1 MKLSRKAIQ
10 RMVDSGQVN
19 IGGRRT
25 GSGGGGGGGVSA
37 TWVEENYISKAFF
50 NTLFTVH
57 GHDADDTAVPP
68 TDVIIEPNDTETV
81 PDSIEAMVGLWTEKY
96 LSALGL
102 SSGGGGGGDVLAEP
116 LVSINGIG
124 TPTAANQTLVWDGTR
139 WAFKPYGQGGGS
151 VTSIRITVP
160 AGFNVSPSTAITT
173 AGTFAITFASGY
185 SLPST
190 ADQANWDTAY
200 TWVNTNG
207 QTVLSNSHTHSN
219 KTVLDGITPTKV
231 SNWDTAYS
239 KANTLE
245 GYFDTSGNAKSALK
259 LTTVSKKA
267 WGQTYWTSGGVPTDI
282 NGDMTSVGNIS
293 FSASGKNIG
302 GVAYFDTTNSRL
314 GIGTTSPSTSLHVV
328 GRVTCEYDSTKL
340 GSFSNV
346 RGEYFSRY
354 GINSSGFTVITTGQ
368 SSSGS
373 STVRISM
380 TPYSAEEPYVMI
392 GRESSLVLG
401 STGIASNATYRDGT
415 YIQIGGA
422 RIVWDSTNNALKVIK
437 SDGTSAANFYATG
450 AVSALGANSESGGG
464 VGDVTWSALASSSD
478 TRQIAA
484 SHLSSVTQPLY
495 FLFNDDATPTV
506 TYNGKTNQTVGN
518 ILTKSYADGRYVK
531 QSGNA
536 IISGT
541 ATIGGNM
548 TIGATEAVG
557 TVNSQVIQTLNRR
570 AIYIKTGTASNFV
583 DGTWSSTSDIRLKDI
598 INNVGASVDQIANA
612 PIFNYKWK
620 SGGVSI
626 MLGSSAQYW
635 QNVFQHAVEIGPEN
649 YLYMDYSSVALAS
662 AVMVARKVV
671 NHEERIRQL
680 ETENEKLRKL
690 LNIA

>member
-1 MKLSRKAIQ
+1 ML
-10 RMVDSGQVN
+10 
-19 IGGRRT
+19 
-25 GSGGGGGGGVSA
+25 
-37 TWVEENYISKAFF
+37 
-50 NTLFTVH
+50 
-57 GHDADDTAVPP
+57 
-68 TDVIIEPNDTETV
+68 
-81 PDSIEAMVGLWTEKY
+81 DSIEAMVGLWTEKY

-124 TPTAANQTLVWDGTR
+124 SPTAANQTLVWDGTR
-139 WAFKPYGQGGGS
+139 WSFKPYGQGGGS

-160 AGFNVSPSTAITT
+160 TGFAVSPSTAITT

-190 ADQANWDTAY
+190 ADQANWNTAY
-200 TWVNTNG
+200 N
-207 QTVLSNSHTHSN
+207 NSHSHSN
-219 KTVLDGITPTKV
+219 KTVLDGITSTKV
-231 SNWDTAYS
+231 SNWDTAYGNFD
-239 KANTLE
+239 AN
-245 GYFDTSGNAKSALK
+245 GNAKSALK
-259 LTTVSKKA
+259 LTTVSKTA
-267 WGQTYWTSGGVPTDI
+267 WGRTYWTANGVPDSIDGDI
-282 NGDMTSVGNIS
+282 ENAANIKIDNNKKVSWKKSGASNYLSMLTLDASNNFIVGESMANEGLATYVRGRSINFQTGTGSSGNHAASMSDAGLFTVEKLRIGSIVISEDTQNGG
-293 FSASGKNIG
+293 
-302 GVAYFDTTNSRL
+302 
-314 GIGTTSPSTSLHVV
+314 LHV
-328 GRVTCEYDSTKL
+328 E
-340 GSFSNV
+340 
-346 RGEYFSRY
+346 
-354 GINSSGFTVITTGQ
+354 
-368 SSSGS
+368 
-373 STVRISM
+373 
-380 TPYSAEEPYVMI
+380 SAGLY
-392 GRESSLVLG
+392 
-401 STGIASNATYRDGT
+401 ADN
-415 YIQIGGA
+415 YI
-422 RIVWDSTNNALKVIK
+422 
-437 SDGTSAANFYATG
+437 
-450 AVSALGANSESGGG
+450 SALGANSESGGG

-495 FLFNDDATPTV
+495 FLFNDDANPTV
-506 TYNGKTNQTVGN
+506 TYNGKTNQAVGN

-557 TVNSQVIQTLNRR
+557 SVNSQVIQTLNSR
-570 AIYIKTGTASNFV
+570 AIYIKTGTAPNFV
-583 DGTWSSTSDIRLKDI
+583 DGTWNSTSDVRLKDI

-680 ETENEKLRKL
+680 ERENEELRKL

>member
-1 MKLSRKAIQ
+1 MRLNQEKVR
-10 RMVDSGQVN
+10 RMV
-19 IGGRRT
+19 GRGF
-25 GSGGGGGGGVSA
+25 GSGSGAGGGVSQSDLEGFA
-37 TWVEENYISKAFF
+37 TQPWVEQNYISKEFF
-50 NTLFTVH
+50 NTLFTIH
-57 GHDADDTAVPP
+57 GHDADDTGVPP

-81 PDSIEAMVGLWTEKY
+81 LDSIEAMVGLWTEKY

-124 TPTAANQTLVWDGTR
+124 SPTAANQTLVWDGTR
-139 WAFKPYGQGGGS
+139 WSFKPYGQGGGS

-160 AGFNVSPSTAITT
+160 TGFAVSPSTAITT
-173 AGTFAITFASGY
+173 AGTFAISFASGY

-190 ADQANWDTAY
+190 ADQANWNTAY
-200 TWVNTNG
+200 N
-207 QTVLSNSHTHSN
+207 NSHSHSN
-219 KTVLDGITPTKV
+219 KTVLDGITSTKV
-231 SNWDTAYS
+231 SNWDTAYGNFD
-239 KANTLE
+239 AN
-245 GYFDTSGNAKSALK
+245 GNAKSALK
-259 LTTVSKKA
+259 LTTVSKTA
-267 WGQTYWTSGGVPTDI
+267 WGRTYWTANGVPDSISGDI
-282 NGDMTSVGNIS
+282 ENAANIKIDNDKKVSWKKSGASNYLSMLTLDASNNFIVGESMANEGLATYVRGRSINFQTGTGSSGNHAASMSDAGLFTVEKLRIGSIVISEDTQNGG
-293 FSASGKNIG
+293 
-302 GVAYFDTTNSRL
+302 
-314 GIGTTSPSTSLHVV
+314 LHV
-328 GRVTCEYDSTKL
+328 E
-340 GSFSNV
+340 
-346 RGEYFSRY
+346 
-354 GINSSGFTVITTGQ
+354 
-368 SSSGS
+368 
-373 STVRISM
+373 
-380 TPYSAEEPYVMI
+380 SAGLY
-392 GRESSLVLG
+392 
-401 STGIASNATYRDGT
+401 ADN
-415 YIQIGGA
+415 YI
-422 RIVWDSTNNALKVIK
+422 
-437 SDGTSAANFYATG
+437 
-450 AVSALGANSESGGG
+450 SALGANSESGGG

-495 FLFNDDATPTV
+495 FLFNDDANPTV
-506 TYNGKTNQTVGN
+506 TYNGKTNQAVGN

-680 ETENEKLRKL
+680 ERENEKLRKL

>member
-1 MKLSRKAIQ
+1 MLDGITSTK
-10 RMVDSGQVN
+10 
-19 IGGRRT
+19 
-25 GSGGGGGGGVSA
+25 VS
-37 TWVEENYISKAFF
+37 
-50 NTLFTVH
+50 
-57 GHDADDTAVPP
+57 
-68 TDVIIEPNDTETV
+68 
-81 PDSIEAMVGLWTEKY
+81 
-96 LSALGL
+96 
-102 SSGGGGGGDVLAEP
+102 
-116 LVSINGIG
+116 
-124 TPTAANQTLVWDGTR
+124 
-139 WAFKPYGQGGGS
+139 
-151 VTSIRITVP
+151 
-160 AGFNVSPSTAITT
+160 
-173 AGTFAITFASGY
+173 
-185 SLPST
+185 
-190 ADQANWDTAY
+190 NWDTAY
-200 TWVNTNG
+200 TWVNANG
-207 QTVLSNSHTHSN
+207 AS
-219 KTVLDGITPTKV
+219 
-231 SNWDTAYS
+231 
-239 KANTLE
+239 
-245 GYFDTSGNAKSALK
+245 
-259 LTTVSKKA
+259 TVSKTA
-267 WGQTYWTSGGVPTDI
+267 WGRTYWNAGAPDNI

-314 GIGTTSPSTSLHVV
+314 GIGAAPGAYKLDVNGTVHLSDNL
-328 GRVTCEYDSTKL
+328 YINSTKKIVCMVNNTSKTLLDFDGTQVTL
-340 GSFSNV
+340 G
-346 RGEYFSRY
+346 Y
-354 GINSSGFTVITTGQ
+354 GFNG
-368 SSSGS
+368 
-373 STVRISM
+373 
-380 TPYSAEEPYVMI
+380 
-392 GRESSLVLG
+392 
-401 STGIASNATYRDGT
+401 SNATNIYGQNINMYYGT
-415 YIQIGGA
+415 SLKVQVTTNGLKIGGA
-422 RIVWDSTNNALKVIK
+422 TLSWDSNANALKI
-437 SDGTSAANFYATG
+437 DTGFYSETFI
-450 AVSALGANSESGGG
+450 SALGANSESGGG

-484 SHLSSVTQPLY
+484 SHLSSVTQSLY
-495 FLFNDDATPTV
+495 FLFNDDENPTV
-506 TYNGKTNQTVGN
+506 TYNGKTNQAVGN

-548 TIGATEAVG
+548 TIGATEEVG

-680 ETENEKLRKL
+680 ERENEELRRL

>member
-1 MKLSRKAIQ
+1 
-10 RMVDSGQVN
+10 
-19 IGGRRT
+19 
-25 GSGGGGGGGVSA
+25 
-37 TWVEENYISKAFF
+37 
-50 NTLFTVH
+50 
-57 GHDADDTAVPP
+57 
-68 TDVIIEPNDTETV
+68 
-81 PDSIEAMVGLWTEKY
+81 
-96 LSALGL
+96 
-102 SSGGGGGGDVLAEP
+102 
-116 LVSINGIG
+116 
-124 TPTAANQTLVWDGTR
+124 
-139 WAFKPYGQGGGS
+139 
-151 VTSIRITVP
+151 
-160 AGFNVSPSTAITT
+160 
-173 AGTFAITFASGY
+173 
-185 SLPST
+185 
-190 ADQANWDTAY
+190 
-200 TWVNTNG
+200 
-207 QTVLSNSHTHSN
+207 
-219 KTVLDGITPTKV
+219 
-231 SNWDTAYS
+231 
-239 KANTLE
+239 
-245 GYFDTSGNAKSALK
+245 
-259 LTTVSKKA
+259 
-267 WGQTYWTSGGVPTDI
+267 
-282 NGDMTSVGNIS
+282 MTSVGNIS
-293 FSASGKNIG
+293 FSESGKNIG
-302 GVAYFDTTNSRL
+302 SVAYFDTTNSRL
-314 GIGTTSPSTSLHVV
+314 GIGTNSPSTRLHVK
-328 GRVTCEYDSTKL
+328 GRVTCEYVDSTIL
-340 GSFSNV
+340 GSFSNI
-346 RGEYFSRY
+346 RGDYLSNY

-368 SSSGS
+368 KGASS

-380 TPYSAEEPYVMI
+380 TPYNAEEPYVMI
-392 GRESSLVLG
+392 GRDSSLVLG

-422 RIVWDSTNNALKVIK
+422 RIVWDNANNALKVIK

-495 FLFNDDATPTV
+495 FLFNEDANPTV
-506 TYNGKTNQTVGN
+506 TYDGKTNKAVGN

-557 TVNSQVIQTLNRR
+557 TVNSQVIQTLNSR
-570 AIYIKTGTASNFV
+570 AIYIKTGTAPNFV

-662 AVMVARKVV
+662 AVMVARKVQ
-671 NHEERIRQL
+671 NHEDRIAYLERENENLRNRIKQL
-680 ETENEKLRKL
+680 E
-690 LNIA
+690 AA